1 MAKSTGNDADPSK
14 PVVSST
20 TVVDWSVRSAVPA
33 GSEKPAVGKSLSAG
47 GSLVEMV
54 VQEVT
59 GSLER
64 GNTVR
69 LTSFRSSN
77 DRQSSDSS
85 AQTDRLLSALGD
97 YTSEEL
103 LELLYVGQEP
113 DFFELMRGLF
123 ALSDQSRLAL
133 QNFLTSPATGKKAE
147 LFALSDGSRLVLQNF
162 PINPETGNKAK
173 LSPDRVMEFEPKP
186 TGRSPSP
193 EIFAESNAP
202 RPPETENYEVTKLEG
217 SQAHVVVVPKDDPL
231 GSTVSR
237 VVERVPEIARIR
249 RQELTEKNIDALVEL
264 YLADDPIAEARR
276 AIETDNARERAR
288 FLSDVACLTSKE
300 IAQNAGHQAANASVT
315 ASRWKQQGKIF
326 SVPSRGSEL
335 YPAFQFREGQPHQT
349 VAKILRELPKSM
361 SPWQIAFWFTS
372 SNSWLG
378 GATAADRLD
387 DADAVVKA
395 AHRENEPIV
404 G

>member
-1 MAKSTGNDADPSK
+1 MKSTGSPSK

-20 TVVDWSVRSAVPA
+20 TVVDWSVRSAAPA
-33 GSEKPAVGKSLSAG
+33 GSEKPAAGMSLSAG
-47 GSLVEMV
+47 VSLIEMI

-59 GSLER
+59 DSLER
-64 GNTVR
+64 GDTVR
-69 LTSFRSSN
+69 L
-77 DRQSSDSS
+77 QSSDSFD
-85 AQTDRLLSALGD
+85 QTDRMLSDLGK
-97 YTSEEL
+97 YTTAEL
-103 LELLYVGQEP
+103 LELLRVGQEP
-113 DFFELMRGLF
+113 GFFELVRGLF
-123 ALSDQSRLAL
+123 ALSDESRLGL
-133 QNFLTSPATGKKAE
+133 QNL
-147 LFALSDGSRLVLQNF
+147 
-162 PINPETGNKAK
+162 INPKTGNKVK
-173 LSPDRVMEFEPKP
+173 LSPGRVVEFKPKRI
-186 TGRSPSP
+186 GRSPSP

-202 RPPETENYEVTKLEG
+202 PETENYEVTKLEG
-217 SQAHVVVVPKDDPL
+217 SLAHVIVVPKNDPL

-288 FLSDVACLTSKE
+288 FLSEVACLTSKE
-300 IAQNAGHQAANASVT
+300 VAQNAGHQAANASVT

-349 VAKILRELPKSM
+349 VAKTLREFPKQM

-372 SNSWLG
+372 SNSWLR
-378 GATAADRLD
+378 GAMPADRLD
-387 DADAVVKA
+387 DEEAVVKA
-395 AHRENEPIV
+395 AHREREPIV